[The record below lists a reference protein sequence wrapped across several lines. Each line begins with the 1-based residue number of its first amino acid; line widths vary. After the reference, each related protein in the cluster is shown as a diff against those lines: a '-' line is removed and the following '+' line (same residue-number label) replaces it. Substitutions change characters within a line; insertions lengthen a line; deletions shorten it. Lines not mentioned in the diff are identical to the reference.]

1 MVLYNISH
9 CLYVVLRQF
18 WFRKMDRVFL
28 SPKLGLGKRLFQNQY
43 ITATTVQ
50 FNYVQANDITGN
62 KEASSFQ
69 QQIL

>member
-1 MVLYNISH
+1 
-9 CLYVVLRQF
+9 
-18 WFRKMDRVFL
+18 MDRVFL